1 MTMLDGLCR
10 TVLMKDIF
18 RLQVTPMLDDEEPSR
33 LKRLRNIGR
42 VASLEYQLRECIEGT
57 AEHYVLLDELLET
70 AIYAAE
76 HDASHPVLSRKWTA
90 VQQQALLAFART
102 ASTLFDQIGWQ
113 EPNVSLTQVIHSP
126 SMQRI
131 REAADECLR
140 RVGVSFTLEELL
152 CD

>member
-1 MTMLDGLCR
+1 MR
-10 TVLMKDIF
+10 
-18 RLQVTPMLDDEEPSR
+18 DEVQLRR

-42 VASLEYQLRECIEGT
+42 VASLEYQVRECLGGT
-57 AEHYVLLDELLET
+57 AERYVLLDELLET
-70 AIYAAE
+70 TIYAAE

-90 VQQQALLAFART
+90 DQQQALLAFART

-113 EPNVSLTQVIHSP
+113 DPNVSLTQIIHSQ

-140 RVGVSFTLEELL
+140 RVGVCFTLEELL
-152 CD
+152 GD